1 MNFLDE
7 FQVMV
12 RKYPQ
17 RAALADC
24 NGERITTYEE
34 LNTLSGRI
42 AAKLVQSGI
51 TPGRTVMVCMGRR
64 MEYVAAEIGI
74 LMCGAAFVPVLPEYP
89 KERIQFIEED
99 CQAAAM
105 VT

>member
-24 NGERITTYEE
+24 NGERIK
-34 LNTLSGRI
+34 I
-42 AAKLVQSGI
+42 
-51 TPGRTVMVCMGRR
+51 GRR
-64 MEYVAAEIGI
+64 RVG
-74 LMCGAAFVPVLPEYP
+74 
-89 KERIQFIEED
+89 KECRL
-99 CQAAAM
+99 
-105 VT
+105 